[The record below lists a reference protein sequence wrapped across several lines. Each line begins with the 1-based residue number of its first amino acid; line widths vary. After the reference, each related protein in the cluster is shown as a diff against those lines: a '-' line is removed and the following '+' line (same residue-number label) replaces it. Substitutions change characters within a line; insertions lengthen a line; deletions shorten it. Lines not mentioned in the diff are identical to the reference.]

1 MASTK
6 YQKIMK
12 FFCRNSVWILAFC
25 WISSICLGLYIG
37 SVFDPDV
44 YSLMR
49 MASGFHV
56 SIVGLV
62 LNLLLPIVL
71 SAAAVSYLSPR
82 SLLLLV
88 FGKGL
93 CHGICMY
100 MTLAEFSSAGWL
112 QCRLLMFSEYCLLV
126 PLFILWIHQL
136 DGSSNRL
143 KRDITNCLVAAAVAA
158 VADYF
163 IVSPFV
169 VTTINHS

>member
-1 MASTK
+1 MDSTRF
-6 YQKIMK
+6 QKIEK

-37 SVFDPDV
+37 SVFDPAV

-49 MASGFHV
+49 MASCFHV

-62 LNLLLPIVL
+62 LNLLFPIVL
-71 SAAAVSYLSPR
+71 SAAAVYYLSPR
-82 SLLLLV
+82 SLLWLV

-143 KRDITNCLVAAAVAA
+143 KRDITNCLATAAVAA

-169 VTTINHS
+169 ITTINYS

>member
-1 MASTK
+1 MDRAK
-6 YQKIMK
+6 FQKIMK

-25 WISSICLGLYIG
+25 WVSSICLGLYIG

-49 MASGFHV
+49 MASGCRV

-71 SAAAVSYLSPR
+71 SAAAIYYLTPR
-82 SLLLLV
+82 SLLWLV

-112 QCRLLMFSEYCLLV
+112 LCRLLMFSEYCLLV
-126 PLFILWIHQL
+126 PLFILWIRQI
-136 DGSSNRL
+136 DGSNNRL
-143 KRDITNCLVAAAVAA
+143 KRDILNCLSAAAVAA

-169 VTTINHS
+169 ITTINHS